1 MPQCGLQSLKYS
13 IFGLSQNMF
22 SDSYSRGSWSLTE
35 KSKTPKRQEKHFD
48 GRNGRG
54 VGETLNS

>member
-35 KSKTPKRQEKHFD
+35 KSKIWGPTPNLLDQK
-48 GRNGRG
+48 
-54 VGETLNS
+54 L